1 MQFPHILWRKGLSCH
16 DDGDVIYFHMYMHP
30 EGEKETDKGSEPVMM
45 KKILCIVLLLAMCA
59 VLPASAETAKPVTA
73 TELDELL
80 AGVRTAALA
89 AELLNDPENEE
100 AQNEDGTLFHYEVAK
115 IYAAAETFAAD
126 TPVNALVISGSEDPV
141 FRGLGIDSLEREVL
155 AAFPNEN
162 PELTGT
168 REEAI
173 LFLTVAEGGFTYGR
187 IRRDGQRVTAAEY
200 GEVLPAGE
208 QFRWAAVTF
217 YLQDGLVTSIRAD
230 GLNPGEGLMDA
241 SYANEFLK
249 ELEALS
255 AQEEYRAV
263 KTSVNGLDLEPFG
276 EEDLIF
282 SGIFYPALQPNSL
295 PDVTE
300 KELFDNGDNTWF
312 LHVYGAGYEA
322 VFTCDENGDNA
333 QIYSFTITNDGSI
346 EGPRSV
352 RLGDSFSEDFCRF
365 RNGENEMEE
374 NQTELLYG
382 TEGIAPWGFASYGE
396 SSEEMVLHYVT
407 AVEDGTEVMLILRF
421 KDNYLTEIM
430 LQTIW

>member
-45 KKILCIVLLLAMCA
+45 KKILCLVLLLAMCA

-282 SGIFYPALQPNSL
+282 SGIAYPALQPGDL
-295 PDVTE
+295 PGE
-300 KELFDNGDNTWF
+300 PEQELIDNEDGTWLLCF
-312 LHVYGAGYEA
+312 EETGYEA
-322 VFTCDENGDNA
+322 VFRCDKNGENA
-333 QIYSFTITNDGSI
+333 EILSFSIRDEGI
-346 EGPRSV
+346 EGPRCV
-352 RLGDSFSEDFCRF
+352 RLGDLFSDDFRRF
-365 RNGENEMEE
+365 RNGENEMDEDL
-374 NQTELLYG
+374 TEVLYG
-382 TEGIAPWGFASYGE
+382 TEGGASWGFASYDPADM
-396 SSEEMVLHYVT
+396 SLRYVT
-407 AVEDGTEVMLILRF
+407 STEGGLQVMLILRYE
-421 KDNYLTEIM
+421 DNYLTEIM
-430 LQTIW
+430 LQTI